1 MWVDKLI
8 KHDNDP
14 RLYSNQGNI
23 NPDHETP
30 GQGAISHMSQLKILH
45 ASTKTRCSQIN
56 KYFKKS
62 WAVGA

>member
-23 NPDHETP
+23 NPDREGPPLYTNSI
-30 GQGAISHMSQLKILH
+30 GK
-45 ASTKTRCSQIN
+45 N
-56 KYFKKS
+56 
-62 WAVGA
+62 